1 MVSSPRGTKAQL
13 RFLDTAGDHRSPV
26 TILIPPDRQGEE
38 GIIDARVERGER
50 IATYETMRRRKDGSL
65 VPISL
70 MVSPITNGN
79 GAITGAWK
87 IARGISRR
95 GKQERI

>member
-1 MVSSPRGTKAQL
+1 VDDARI
-13 RFLDTAGDHRSPV
+13 AGGLAVLKSR
-26 TILIPPDRQGEE
+26 T
-38 GIIDARVERGER
+38 IDARIERGEY
-50 IATYETMRRRKDGSL
+50 IDNYETIRKRKDGSL